1 MPVLIKVNFK
11 KNLSFILSIKNLM
24 FSNEFGDEYKEKQMK
39 LGSLSLIKSSLMLL
53 FYFLFVIGLILF
65 VDLVY
70 PNFLMFIFSLNG
82 ILFLTILSS
91 MYYFGEL
98 KK

>member
-53 FYFLFVIGLILF
+53 FYFLSIIGLILF

-70 PNFLMFIFSLNG
+70 PNFLMFIFSFNG
-82 ILFLTILSS
+82 ILFLTVLSS